1 MSLCLMCRVGTSE
14 TQNLISNVCLVT
26 TCQPCGPWSETLC
39 HKGATEVTCDTWH
52 VTRDIVTCDSHRLVL
67 HVGHGAG
74 QPGRGAQRHAHVV
87 AGLPELGELE
97 PRAEVGGR
105 GGQQQG
111 RPGGGSRS
119 RGQRHERALGEAR
132 VRVDESRRPETS
144 QD

>member
-1 MSLCLMCRVGTSE
+1 MTRD
-14 TQNLISNVCLVT
+14 IVT
-26 TCQPCGPWSETLC
+26 L
-39 HKGATEVTCDTWH
+39 
-52 VTRDIVTCDSHRLVL
+52 TRDIVTCDTHRLVL
-67 HVGHGAG
+67 HIGHGAG

-87 AGLPELGELE
+87 AWLPELGELE

-111 RPGGGSRS
+111 RPWGGSRG